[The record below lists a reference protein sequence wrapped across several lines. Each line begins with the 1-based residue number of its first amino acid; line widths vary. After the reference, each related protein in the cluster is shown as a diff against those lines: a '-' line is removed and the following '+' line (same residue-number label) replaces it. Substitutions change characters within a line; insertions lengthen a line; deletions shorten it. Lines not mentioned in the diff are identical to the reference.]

1 MMYDGNRKRGA
12 CRMADAKT
20 YERLFEPMQIRGVK
34 LKNRLVKT
42 PQDMNFADF
51 VDGTV
56 TQESVD
62 FYWALAKGGV
72 GGIIVEQTIVDEL
85 GYREGSLA
93 VFHDK
98 FIPGLARIAE
108 AAHKHDCPIVL
119 QINHLGPNAYFPPNG
134 KHLDFEARVPSALT
148 EQEMHKL
155 FLGLPWKVRPLTVQ
169 EIKDIIVRYADAAV
183 RAKKAE
189 FDGIELHGDHYY
201 LINSFL
207 SRVYNHRDDEYGWN
221 SLEDRA
227 RFVCEIMRLSRER
240 VGEDFILGMKLKG
253 AEFGDPLGTT
263 VEEAQEFAKM
273 IEAAGADY
281 FNVTADG
288 YNDYWRIAT
297 AEQVFYP
304 EPPKPLLKE
313 LQAMTVAPGWAVAP
327 LSEAIKKVVSV
338 PVSAVGR
345 LDAELGEKILEAGQ
359 ADFILMGRR
368 LLADPDYPNKIA
380 AAREDD
386 IRPCTACITC
396 ETRMAEYEGV
406 ACMVN
411 ASIGRG
417 CESSFEPAVTPKNA
431 VVVGGGPAG
440 MEAARVMA
448 MRGHSVTLFE
458 KESRL
463 GGLVNMA
470 ALVKGTEIFDFTDL
484 VKYFE
489 GQLKKLGVKVKLGEE
504 FSPELAD
511 RLKPDVVVLATG
523 GLPDTP
529 DIPGIDGKNVLS
541 GADLRERAKLA
552 LKLLGPKRLSQL
564 TKMWLPVGKK
574 VAVIGGGIQ
583 GCETAEF
590 LAKRGR
596 KVTIA
601 EATDQVGME
610 IPMLQRILLLPWFA
624 KKGVDVLTEVKYEEV
639 TDKGLVVTDKDGRKR
654 TIEAGTVLI
663 TIPLKPNSA
672 LYQSLLG
679 KAPEVHAVGDCKEP
693 HLIMDAI
700 AAGFTAG
707 RSV

>member
-1 MMYDGNRKRGA
+1 
-12 CRMADAKT
+12 MADVKGF
-20 YERLFEPMQIRGVK
+20 EKLFEPMQIRGVK
-34 LKNRLVKT
+34 FRNRLVKT

-51 VDGTV
+51 TDGTV
-56 TQESVD
+56 TQDSVD
-62 FYWALAKGGV
+62 FYGALAKGGV
-72 GGIIVEQTIVDEL
+72 GGIIVEQTIVDEE

-93 VFHDK
+93 IFHDR
-98 FIPGLARIAE
+98 FIPGLARIAD
-108 AAHKHDCPIVL
+108 AAHKHGCPIIL

-134 KHLDFEARVPSALT
+134 QHLDYEAHVPSALS
-148 EQEMHKL
+148 EEEMQKL
-155 FLGLPWKVRPLTVQ
+155 FLGLPWKVRALTVP

-183 RAKKAE
+183 RAKAAG

-207 SRVYNHRDDEYGWN
+207 SRVYNHREDEYGWN
-221 SLEDRA
+221 SLEDRC
-227 RFVCEIMRLSRER
+227 RFVCEIMRLCRER
-240 VGEDFILGMKLKG
+240 VGDDFILGMKLKG

-263 VEEAQEFAKM
+263 MQEAQEFAKM

-304 EPPKPLLKE
+304 EPPKPMLKE
-313 LQAMTVAPGWAVAP
+313 LQTMTVAPGWAVAP

-345 LDAELGEKILEAGQ
+345 LDAEIGEEILEAGK

-368 LLADPDYPNKIA
+368 LLADPDYPNKVA
-380 AAREDD
+380 SGKADD

-396 ETRMAEYEGV
+396 ETRMAEYDGL

-417 CESSFEPAVTPKNA
+417 CESEFAPAAQRKNV

-440 MEAARVMA
+440 MEAARVSA
-448 MRGHSVTLFE
+448 MRGHAVTLYE

-484 VKYFE
+484 VRWFE
-489 GQLKKLGVKVKLGEE
+489 DQLTKLGVKLELGKE

-511 RLKPDVVVLATG
+511 KVKPDVIMLAVG
-523 GLPDTP
+523 GVPSTI

-541 GADLRERAKLA
+541 GAELRERAKLA
-552 LKLLGPKRLSQL
+552 LKLLGPKRLGRV

-590 LAKRGR
+590 LVKRGR
-596 KVTIA
+596 KVVIA
-601 EATDQVGME
+601 EQTDQVGME

-624 KKGVDVLTEVKYEEV
+624 KKGVEVLTEVRYEAV
-639 TDKGLVVTDKDGRKR
+639 TDQGLVVTNKDGSRR
-654 TIEAGTVLI
+654 TIEADTVLV
-663 TIPLKPNSA
+663 TLPLKPDTSLADA
-672 LYQSLLG
+672 LKG
-679 KAPEVHAVGDCKEP
+679 KAPEIHAIGDCNEP

-700 AAGFTAG
+700 AAGFVAG
-707 RSV
+707 RAV